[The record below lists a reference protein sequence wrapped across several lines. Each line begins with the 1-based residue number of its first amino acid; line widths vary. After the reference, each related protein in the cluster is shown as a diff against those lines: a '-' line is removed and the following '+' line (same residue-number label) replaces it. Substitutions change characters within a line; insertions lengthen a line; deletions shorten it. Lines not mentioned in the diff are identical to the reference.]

1 MYVTRNSEPM
11 IREVSKSFP
20 CQQSFNSLTGRV
32 TASGF
37 FMCKKMY
44 ITIVKLNAD
53 LLKGSIPGIYPMFT
67 QNSRDL
73 FSAAVLLS

>member
-37 FMCKKMY
+37 LCVKKCTLPY
-44 ITIVKLNAD
+44 VYTEQ
-53 LLKGSIPGIYPMFT
+53 P
-67 QNSRDL
+67 
-73 FSAAVLLS
+73 